1 TEKIASLTAWDPF
14 FIEKIRRL
22 VRMES
27 ALRESPKDTTRMSEA
42 KRLGFADESI
52 AALTGLSEL
61 AVRRARP
68 RVVYKMVDTCGGE
81 FEAETPY
88 FYSTYEPGGET
99 QKFAALM
106 QRLRI
111 RQPEAASGY
120 SFEEVREVAAR
131 IGYPVL
137 VRPSYVL
144 GGRGMEI
151 VHGEEDLARFMETA
165 VRVSKDHP
173 VLVDRYLSHATE
185 IDVDV
190 VADGQD
196 IFIGGIQAP
205 V

>member
-1 TEKIASLTAWDPF
+1 
-14 FIEKIRRL
+14 
-22 VRMES
+22 
-27 ALRESPKDTTRMSEA
+27 
-42 KRLGFADESI
+42 
-52 AALTGLSEL
+52 
-61 AVRRARP
+61 
-68 RVVYKMVDTCGGE
+68 
-81 FEAETPY
+81 
-88 FYSTYEPGGET
+88 
-99 QKFAALM
+99 M

-151 VHGEEDLARFMETA
+151 VHREEDLARFMETA

-190 VADGQD
+190 VADGRD
-196 IFIGGIQAP
+196 IFIGGVQKHFDEARIHTFCAGCVLPAPTYTTQAP
-205 V
+205 LAHRTNNR